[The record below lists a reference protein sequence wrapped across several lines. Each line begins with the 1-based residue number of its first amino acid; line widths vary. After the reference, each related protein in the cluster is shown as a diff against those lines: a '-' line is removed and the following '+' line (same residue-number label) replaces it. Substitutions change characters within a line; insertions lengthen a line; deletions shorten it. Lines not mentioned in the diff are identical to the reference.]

1 MCDADRFCIR
11 ILHILV
17 NVPYVRVHP
26 LDYILFLNII
36 YVSHQNILYFSFPN
50 NLQFN
55 TLDVEF
61 YEIISKVQMQ

>member
-26 LDYILFLNII
+26 LLDYILFLNII

-55 TLDVEF
+55 TLTRG
-61 YEIISKVQMQ
+61 IL